1 MTKLSEHFSLEE
13 MTFSE
18 TASRKGFDNTPS
30 ASQIANLVRV
40 ATMLEQ
46 VRKITG
52 KPIQISSG
60 YRCKELNQA
69 VGSSE
74 TSQHRL
80 GCAADIKVAGMTP
93 NQVVEAII
101 ASDIQ
106 YDQLIREFD
115 SWVHISVP
123 NTPDTTP
130 RGQTLIIDKS
140 GTRPYIK
147 S

>member
-1 MTKLSEHFSLEE
+1 MNLTEHFSLEE
-13 MTFSE
+13 MIFSE
-18 TASRKGFDNTPS
+18 TASRKGFDNRPT
-30 ASQIANLVRV
+30 AKEIANLVRT
-40 ATMLEQ
+40 ATLLEQ
-46 VRKITG
+46 VRKVIN
-52 KPIQISSG
+52 KQIQVTSG

-93 NQVVEAII
+93 NQLVEAII

-123 NTPDTTP
+123 NEANMTP
-130 RGQTLIIDKS
+130 RNQTLIIDKS
-140 GTRPYIK
+140 GTRPYR

>member
-1 MTKLSEHFSLEE
+1 MTNLTEHFTLEE

-18 TASRKGFDNTPS
+18 TAIRKGFDNTPS
-30 ASQIANLVRV
+30 VKEIANLVRV
-40 ATMLEQ
+40 ATLLEQ
-46 VRKITG
+46 VRKITN

-74 TSQHRL
+74 TSQHRI

-101 ASDIQ
+101 DSDIQ

-123 NTPDTTP
+123 NTPDMTP
-130 RGQTLIIDKS
+130 RNQTLIIDKS
-140 GTRPYIK
+140 GTRPFK
-147 S
+147 G